1 MFFLFLQENIFTLR
15 KSGMPLMF
23 CAPECTQSALA
34 TQLVQAYTSLF
45 KRLEYDSIAPMESL
59 KGN

>member
-1 MFFLFLQENIFTLR
+1 MFFSFLQENMFAPQ
-15 KSGMPLMF
+15 KSGMPWMF
-23 CAPECTQSALA
+23 CATERTQSALD

-45 KRLEYDSIAPMESL
+45 KRLEYDLIASMESL